1 MAYLRLARGG
11 DASNRHKISG
21 VDEMSKVKRALVSVS
36 DKSGLVDFAKGLS
49 EMGVVILSTGGTA
62 ALLEKNGVPVVG
74 VSDVTKF
81 PEMLDGRVK
90 TLHPAIHG
98 GLLAMRE
105 KPEHME
111 AIQKH
116 GIEPIDMVVVNL
128 YPFESTVAKPD
139 VKLED
144 AIENIDIGGPSMIR
158 SAAKNH
164 SSVAVVVN
172 PEQYP
177 RILQELKEG
186 DGVLSPETRRALALE
201 AFRATAR
208 YDAAI
213 SQYLGKKFSDDL
225 FPKNVTLSF
234 EKLSDLRYG
243 ENPHQKAAF
252 YKDLFDWTPLSVAAA
267 EKMHGK
273 AISYCNVI
281 DLDAALAI
289 VSDFE
294 KPTAAVIKHTNPS
307 GVACADT
314 IAEAFRTA
322 YNADSLSAFGC
333 VVGLNRIV
341 DVETAN
347 EIAAHFVEAVIAP
360 GYEPEAE
367 EILERKK
374 SIRLLRTNVP
384 IGRDPGRLYMTKVKG
399 GLLVQ
404 TDAYAELDREKLKVA
419 TKKAPSEEQIDAMIF
434 GAKVCRHIK
443 SNTILLVKGE
453 RTVGVGAGQMSRVDS
468 AMIAGM
474 KAGEEAKGSVLVSD
488 AFFPFRDGVDAAA
501 KVGVAAIIQPGGS
514 VNDAEAIAAADEHG
528 IAMVFS
534 GLRLFKH

>member
-1 MAYLRLARGG
+1 
-11 DASNRHKISG
+11 
-21 VDEMSKVKRALVSVS
+21 MSKVKRALVSVS
-36 DKSGLVDFAKGLS
+36 DKTGLVEFAKGL
-49 EMGVVILSTGGTA
+49 EDLGIEILSTGGTMSV
-62 ALLEKNGVPVVG
+62 LEKAGVPVMG

-111 AIQKH
+111 AIRKH

-128 YPFESTVAKPD
+128 YPFESTVAKPG
-139 VKLED
+139 VKIED

-158 SAAKNH
+158 SAAKNN
-164 SSVAVVVN
+164 SAVAVVTS
-172 PEQYP
+172 PAQY
-177 RILQELKEG
+177 QSVMEELKEN
-186 DGVLSPETRRALALE
+186 DSHLSDETRHRLALE
-201 AFRATAR
+201 AFRATSR
-208 YDAAI
+208 YDSAI
-213 SQYLGKKFSDDL
+213 AQYLGKKFAPQEL
-225 FPKNVTLSF
+225 FPKNLTLSF
-234 EKLSDLRYG
+234 EKIGDLRYG

-252 YKDLFDWTPLSVAAA
+252 YKDLFDLTPLSVPAAD
-267 EKMHGK
+267 KLHGK
-273 AISYCNVI
+273 EISYCNVI
-281 DLDAALAI
+281 DLDAAMAI

-307 GVACADT
+307 GVASAAT
-314 IAEAFRTA
+314 IAEAFRIA

-333 VVGLNRIV
+333 VVGLNRPV
-341 DVETAN
+341 DMETAR
-347 EIAAHFVEAVIAP
+347 EIGSHFVEAVIAP
-360 GYEPEAE
+360 SYNPDAE
-367 EILERKK
+367 KHLEEKK

-384 IGRDPGRLYMTKVKG
+384 IKREEGRMFMTKVKS

-404 TDAYAELDREKLKVA
+404 TDPYVDLDRSKLKVV
-419 TKKAPSEEQIDAMIF
+419 TKKKPTEEEIDAMIF
-434 GAKVCRHIK
+434 GVKVCRHIK

-468 AMIAGM
+468 TTIAGM
-474 KAGEEAKGSVLVSD
+474 KAGPEAKGSILISD

-501 KVGVAAIIQPGGS
+501 KVGVSAIVQPGGS
-514 VNDAEAIAAADEHG
+514 VRDDEAIAAADEHG
-528 IAMVFS
+528 MSMVFS

>member
-1 MAYLRLARGG
+1 
-11 DASNRHKISG
+11 
-21 VDEMSKVKRALVSVS
+21 MSKVRRALISVS
-36 DKSGLVDFAKGLS
+36 DKTGLVEFARGLS
-49 EMGVVILSTGGTA
+49 EMGVAILSTGGTA
-62 ALLEKNGVPVVG
+62 STLEKNGIPVVG

-105 KPEHME
+105 KQEHME
-111 AIQKH
+111 AIKKH

-128 YPFESTVAKPD
+128 YPFEATVAKPD
-139 VKLED
+139 VKIED

-158 SAAKNH
+158 SAAKNN
-164 SSVAVVVN
+164 SSVTVVVN
-172 PEQYP
+172 PAQYEK
-177 RILQELKEG
+177 ILAEMKEN
-186 DGVLSPETRRALALE
+186 DGKVSDETRKSCALE

-208 YDAAI
+208 YDSAI
-213 SQYLGKKFSDDL
+213 ASYLGKKFNNEIL
-225 FPKNVTLSF
+225 PKNLTLSF

-252 YKDLFDWTPLSVAAA
+252 YKDLFDQTPLSVAAA

-273 AISYCNVI
+273 EISYCNVL

-307 GVACADT
+307 GVASADT
-314 IAEAFRTA
+314 IAEAFRIA

-333 VVGLNRIV
+333 VVGLNRQV
-341 DVETAN
+341 DLETAK
-347 EIAAHFVEAVIAP
+347 EISSHFVEAVIAP
-360 GYEPEAE
+360 GYDPDAE
-367 EILERKK
+367 KLLEEKK
-374 SIRLLRTNVP
+374 SIRLLRTNMP
-384 IGRDPGRLYMTKVKG
+384 IKREEGRKFMAKVKG

-404 TDAYAELDREKLKVA
+404 TDAYTEIDKSKLKVV
-419 TKKAPSEEQIDAMIF
+419 TKRSPTQEEMDAMIF
-434 GAKVCRHIK
+434 GVKVCRHIK

-468 AMIAGM
+468 ATIAGM
-474 KAGEEAKGSVLVSD
+474 KAGPEAKGSVLISD
-488 AFFPFRDGVDAAA
+488 AFFPFRDGIDAAA
-501 KVGVAAIIQPGGS
+501 KVGASVIIQPGGS
-514 VNDAEAIAAADEHG
+514 VRDDEAIAAANEYG
-528 IAMVFS
+528 MAMVFS

>member
-1 MAYLRLARGG
+1 
-11 DASNRHKISG
+11 
-21 VDEMSKVKRALVSVS
+21 MSKVKRALVSVS
-36 DKSGLVDFAKGLS
+36 DKTGLVEFSKGLS
-49 EMGVVILSTGGTA
+49 ELGIEILSTGGTMA
-62 ALLEKNGVPVVG
+62 ALEKASVPVIG
-74 VSDVTKF
+74 VSEVTKF

-98 GLLAMRE
+98 GILAMRS
-105 KPEHME
+105 KDEHME
-111 AIQKH
+111 AIRKH

-128 YPFESTVAKPD
+128 YPFEATVAKPG

-144 AIENIDIGGPSMIR
+144 AVENIDIGGPSMIR

-164 SSVAVVVN
+164 AAVAVVTSSA
-172 PEQYP
+172 QYEP
-177 RILQELKEG
+177 VLKELRES
-186 DGVLSPETRRALALE
+186 DCHLSEETRKRLALE

-208 YDAAI
+208 YDSAI
-213 SQYLGKKFSDDL
+213 AQFLGKKFSPTEL

-234 EKLSDLRYG
+234 EKLGDLRYG

-252 YKDLFDWTPLSVAAA
+252 YKDLFDWTPLSIAAA

-273 AISYCNVI
+273 EISFCNVI

-294 KPTAAVIKHTNPS
+294 KPTVAVIKHTNPS
-307 GVACADT
+307 GVACAST
-314 IAEAFRTA
+314 IAEAFRVA

-333 VVGLNRIV
+333 VVGLNRPV
-341 DVETAN
+341 DLETAQ
-347 EIAAHFVEAVIAP
+347 EIGSHFVEAVIAP
-360 GYEPEAE
+360 AYDPDAE
-367 EILERKK
+367 DHLEKK
-374 SIRLLRTNVP
+374 KNIRLLRTNTP
-384 IGRDPGRLYMTKVKG
+384 IGRDNGRLYMVKVKG

-404 TDAYAELDREKLKVA
+404 TDAYADLDKTKLKVV
-419 TKKAPSEEQIDAMIF
+419 TKKAPTNEELDAMVF
-434 GAKVCRHIK
+434 GAKVTRHIK

-468 AMIAGM
+468 TKIAGM
-474 KAGEEAKGSVLVSD
+474 KAGPEAKGSVLVSD

-501 KVGVAAIIQPGGS
+501 TVGVSAIVQPGGS
-514 VNDAEAIAAADEHG
+514 VNDAEAIQAADEHG
-528 IAMVFS
+528 ISMVFS

>member
-1 MAYLRLARGG
+1 MG
-11 DASNRHKISG
+11 
-21 VDEMSKVKRALVSVS
+21 KVRRALVSVS
-36 DKSGLVDFAKGLS
+36 DKTGLVEFAKGLS
-49 EMGVVILSTGGTA
+49 ELGIEILSTGGTMSA
-62 ALLEKNGVPVVG
+62 LEKAGVPVVG

-111 AIQKH
+111 AIRKH

-128 YPFESTVAKPD
+128 YPFESTVAKPN
-139 VKLED
+139 VHLED

-158 SAAKNH
+158 SAAKNN
-164 SSVAVVVN
+164 SSVAVITN
-172 PEQYP
+172 PAMYP
-177 RILQELKEG
+177 QVLQELRDN
-186 DGVLSPETRRALALE
+186 DGHITEETRHRLALE
-201 AFRATAR
+201 AFRTTAR
-208 YDAAI
+208 YDSAI
-213 SQYLGKKFSDDL
+213 AQYLGKKFAAGEI
-225 FPKNVTLSF
+225 FPKNLTLSF
-234 EKLSDLRYG
+234 EKLGDLRYG

-252 YKDLFDWTPLSVAAA
+252 YKDLFDQTSLSVAAA

-273 AISYCNVI
+273 EISYCNVI

-307 GVACADT
+307 GVACANT
-314 IAEAFRTA
+314 IAEAFRVA

-333 VVGLNRIV
+333 VVGLNRPV
-341 DVETAN
+341 DMETAQ
-347 EIAAHFVEAVIAP
+347 EIGSHFVEAVIAP
-360 GYEPEAE
+360 SYDQDAEKHLEA
-367 EILERKK
+367 KK
-374 SIRLLRTNVP
+374 NIRLLRTNTP
-384 IGRDPGRLYMTKVKG
+384 IKRDEGRLYMTKVKA

-404 TDAYAELDREKLKVA
+404 TDAYAEIDKSKLKVV
-419 TKKAPSEEQIDAMIF
+419 TKRAPSAEELDAMVF
-434 GAKVCRHIK
+434 GVKVCRHVK

-468 AMIAGM
+468 SKIAGM
-474 KAGEEAKGSVLVSD
+474 KAGPDAKGSVLVSD

-501 KVGVAAIIQPGGS
+501 QYGISAIIQPGGS
-514 VNDAEAIAAADEHG
+514 VNDAEAIQAADEHG
-528 IAMVFS
+528 MSMVFS